1 MDTLVCYFISSVMT
15 FAHMNGVPDTKLT
28 YGAKQIVTELVN
40 EKYTLCDDGRPITV
54 EILSIEAPTKGIR
67 VGPFEFKQK
76 KTIVKTKIT
85 MNGVDY
91 YGEGSNK
98 TSVSSTIL
106 QLQDENLPFERT
118 EFSSAL
124 RKALSNSF
132 GKN

>member
-1 MDTLVCYFISSVMT
+1 MDTLLCYFISSVMT
-15 FAHMNGVPDTKLT
+15 LAHMNGVPDTKLT
-28 YGAKQIVTELVN
+28 YGAQQIVTELVN
-40 EKYTLCDDGRPITV
+40 DKYALCDNGRPVTV

-67 VGPFEFKQK
+67 IGPFEFKQK

-85 MNGVDY
+85 MDGKEY
-91 YGEGSNK
+91 FGEGSNK

-124 RKALSNSF
+124 RKALERSF
-132 GKN
+132 KK

>member
-1 MDTLVCYFISSVMT
+1 MDIILCYFISSVIT
-15 FAHMNGVPDTKLT
+15 LAHMNGVSDTKLT

-40 EKYTLCDDGRPITV
+40 DKYALCDDGQPVEV

-76 KTIVKTKIT
+76 KTIVKTKIK
-85 MNGVDY
+85 MNGKELF
-91 YGEGSNK
+91 GEGSAK

-106 QLQDENLPFERT
+106 QLQDDNLPFERT

-124 RKALSNSF
+124 RQALESSF
-132 GKN
+132 KK

>member
-1 MDTLVCYFISSVMT
+1 MNTIVCYFISSVIT
-15 FAHMNGVPDTKLT
+15 LAHMNGVPDTKLT

-40 EKYTLCDDGRPITV
+40 DKYALCDDGRPVTV

-76 KTIVKTKIT
+76 KTVVKTKIT
-85 MNGVDY
+85 MDGKEY
-91 YGEGSNK
+91 FGEGTNK

-124 RKALSNSF
+124 RKSLESAF
-132 GKN
+132 K

>member
-1 MDTLVCYFISSVMT
+1 MNTIVCYFISSVIT
-15 FAHMNGVPDTKLT
+15 LAHMNGVPDTKLT

-40 EKYTLCDDGRPITV
+40 DKYALCDDGRPVTV

-85 MNGVDY
+85 MDGKEY
-91 YGEGSNK
+91 FGEGTNK

-124 RKALSNSF
+124 RKSLESAF
-132 GKN
+132 R

>member
-1 MDTLVCYFISSVMT
+1 MNTIVCYFISSVIT
-15 FAHMNGVPDTKLT
+15 LAHMNGVPDTKLT

-40 EKYTLCDDGRPITV
+40 DKYALCDDGRPVTV

-76 KTIVKTKIT
+76 KTVVKTKIT
-85 MNGVDY
+85 MDGKEY
-91 YGEGSNK
+91 FGEGTNK

-124 RKALSNSF
+124 RKSLESAY
-132 GKN
+132 KK

>member
-1 MDTLVCYFISSVMT
+1 MLFYFKRYHTCS
-15 FAHMNGVPDTKLT
+15 
-28 YGAKQIVTELVN
+28 YEWGARYKTNLWCKQIVTELVN
-40 EKYTLCDDGRPITV
+40 DKYALCDDGRPVTV

-85 MNGVDY
+85 MDGKEY
-91 YGEGSNK
+91 FGEGTNK

-124 RKALSNSF
+124 RKSLESAF
-132 GKN
+132 KK

>member
-1 MDTLVCYFISSVMT
+1 MNTIVCYFISSVIT
-15 FAHMNGVPDTKLT
+15 LAHMNGVPDTKLT

-40 EKYTLCDDGRPITV
+40 DKYALCDDGRPVTV

-76 KTIVKTKIT
+76 KTVVKTKIT
-85 MNGVDY
+85 IDGKEY
-91 YGEGSNK
+91 FGEGANK

-124 RKALSNSF
+124 RKSLESAF
-132 GKN
+132 R

>member
-1 MDTLVCYFISSVMT
+1 MDTLLCYFISSVIT
-15 FAHMNGVPDTKLT
+15 LAHMNGVPDTKLT

-40 EKYTLCDDGRPITV
+40 DKYALCDDGRPVTV

-85 MNGVDY
+85 IDGKEYFGV
-91 YGEGSNK
+91 GSNK

-124 RKALSNSF
+124 RKSLESAF
-132 GKN
+132 K

>member
-1 MDTLVCYFISSVMT
+1 MDTLLCYFISSVIT
-15 FAHMNGVPDTKLT
+15 LAHMNGVPDTKLT

-40 EKYTLCDDGRPITV
+40 DKYALCDNGKPVTV

-85 MNGVDY
+85 MDGKEY
-91 YGEGSNK
+91 FGEGTNK

-124 RKALSNSF
+124 RKSLESAF
-132 GKN
+132 R

>member
-1 MDTLVCYFISSVMT
+1 MDTLLCYFISSVIT
-15 FAHMNGVPDTKLT
+15 LAHMNGVPDTKLT

-40 EKYTLCDDGRPITV
+40 DKYALCDNGRPVTV

-85 MNGVDY
+85 MDGKEYFGV
-91 YGEGSNK
+91 GSNK

-124 RKALSNSF
+124 RKSLESAF
-132 GKN
+132 K

>member
-1 MDTLVCYFISSVMT
+1 MDTLLCYFISSVIT
-15 FAHMNGVPDTKLT
+15 LAHMNGVPDTKLT

-40 EKYTLCDDGRPITV
+40 DKYALCDDGRPVTV

-76 KTIVKTKIT
+76 KTVVKTKIT
-85 MNGVDY
+85 MDGKEY
-91 YGEGSNK
+91 FGEGTNK

-124 RKALSNSF
+124 RKSLESAL
-132 GKN
+132 KK

>member
-1 MDTLVCYFISSVMT
+1 MDTLLCYFISSVIT
-15 FAHMNGVPDTKLT
+15 LAHMNGVPDTKLT

-40 EKYTLCDDGRPITV
+40 DKYALCDDGRPVTV

-85 MNGVDY
+85 MDGKEY
-91 YGEGSNK
+91 FGEGTNK

-124 RKALSNSF
+124 RKSLESAF
-132 GKN
+132 R

>member
-1 MDTLVCYFISSVMT
+1 MDTLLCYFISSVIT
-15 FAHMNGVPDTKLT
+15 LAHMNGVPDTKLT

-40 EKYTLCDDGRPITV
+40 DKYALCDNGRPVTV

-85 MNGVDY
+85 IDGREYFGV
-91 YGEGSNK
+91 GSNK

-124 RKALSNSF
+124 RKSLESAF
-132 GKN
+132 K

>member
-1 MDTLVCYFISSVMT
+1 MDTLICYFISSVIT
-15 FAHMNGVPDTKLT
+15 LAHMNGVPDTKLT

-40 EKYTLCDDGRPITV
+40 DKYALCDDGRPVTV

-85 MNGVDY
+85 IDGKEY
-91 YGEGSNK
+91 FGEGSNK

-124 RKALSNSF
+124 RKSLESAF
-132 GKN
+132 R